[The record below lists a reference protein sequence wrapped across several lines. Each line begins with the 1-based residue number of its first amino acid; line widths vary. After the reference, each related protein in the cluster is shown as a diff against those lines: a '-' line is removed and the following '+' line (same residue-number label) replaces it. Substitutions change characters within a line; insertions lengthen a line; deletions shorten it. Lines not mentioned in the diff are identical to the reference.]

1 MIELNPT
8 YFICLTMDAT
18 TYSQILH
25 YLVSTDKRYPQ
36 SVYDIPME
44 KRVDAKSNFRYLNDI
59 ENKKIKKIFV
69 ILSVFYHLQSMIYV
83 ENL

>member
-1 MIELNPT
+1 MIEPNPT

-25 YLVSTDKRYPQ
+25 YLVSSDKRYPQ

-44 KRVDAKSNFRYLNDI
+44 KRGMLNPTSDVVYIYKYIYLNDI
-59 ENKKIKKIFV
+59 ENKKY
-69 ILSVFYHLQSMIYV
+69 LLFY
-83 ENL
+83 